1 MFPPFYPSPS
11 LMDTTAR
18 FRPIDTGPLAALK
31 YYKTLWGMRESL
43 DPLFLLKGSPA
54 TKTVF
59 HLLCGQLWKP
69 VFSCLSLALP
79 LAKFLYKEFRVP
91 GGWGPVQEADDTL
104 FLESCFSP
112 RGSLCF
118 WSALCVCLPT
128 ASPPASYSFMSD
140 LCIRGTEDNLGNW
153 RSMTLMVTEVTPS

>member
-31 YYKTLWGMRESL
+31 YYKTLWGVRESL

-91 GGWGPVQEADDTL
+91 WGLGTSSRGRRHVVSWILLLSKRKSL
-104 FLESCFSP
+104 FLV
-112 RGSLCF
+112 SL
-118 WSALCVCLPT
+118 VCL
-128 ASPPASYSFMSD
+128 SPHCQPSSLLFLYV
-140 LCIRGTEDNLGNW
+140 
-153 RSMTLMVTEVTPS
+153 RSLHSGHWG